1 MFSQLNL
8 KTQKEIVNFSYQDK
22 FANFL
27 ISMFEYFG
35 EQFDTGEWEK
45 DIFETILLKN
55 GMIAIWKLN
64 NKIIFSEC
72 NRIGNIDFDGLGKD
86 LFCVTRNGISKTF
99 DNFKKSKDVVV
110 IYNNDSHTYDF
121 NIDRFADLMTESWIS
136 LKAGILGTRYND
148 IILVESEKDK
158 IELEKAMN
166 LSNSGKPILLKSNTK
181 NIFEDSKE
189 CEHIQLSDI
198 KNSDKLQYI
207 ANTISFIE
215 REFYNMYGMT
225 TQGADKMAQQSV
237 AEINNGAWSSWVEV
251 LSRLHERIK
260 GFEKCNEIFGTDFSC
275 ALSETWENEY
285 NRLFKIVENG
295 DENKIVKKGDENK
308 IVENDGENKIVES
321 GDEENV
327 FE

>member
-8 KTQKEIVNFSYQDK
+8 KTQKEVVNFSYQDK

-35 EQFDTGEWEK
+35 EQFESGEWEK

-64 NKIIFSEC
+64 DKIIFSEC

-99 DNFKKSKDVVV
+99 DNFKKSNEVVV

-121 NIDRFADLMTESWIS
+121 NIDKFADLMTETWIS

-148 IILVESEKDK
+148 IILVDNEKDK
-158 IELEKAMN
+158 TEFKNAID
-166 LSNSGKPILLKSNTK
+166 LSNTGKPILLKSNSK
-181 NIFEDSKE
+181 NIFDDNKQY
-189 CEHIQLSDI
+189 EHIQLSDI

-207 ANTISFIE
+207 ANTMSFIE

-225 TQGADKMAQQSV
+225 TQGSDKIAQQTE
-237 AEINNGAWSSWVEV
+237 AEINNGAWCSWVEV
-251 LSRLHERIK
+251 LSRFHERIK
-260 GFEKCNEIFGTDFSC
+260 GFEKCNETFGTDFVC

-285 NRLFKIVENG
+285 NRLFS
-295 DENKIVKKGDENK
+295 ENKKEG
-308 IVENDGENKIVES
+308 
-321 GDEENV
+321 
-327 FE
+327 

>member
-35 EQFDTGEWEK
+35 EQFESGEWEK

-55 GMIAIWKLN
+55 GMIAIWKIN
-64 NKIIFSEC
+64 DKIIFSEC

-99 DNFKKSKDVVV
+99 DNFKKSKEVVI

-121 NIDRFADLMTESWIS
+121 NIDRFSDLMTETWIS

-148 IILVESEKDK
+148 IILVDNEKDK
-158 IELEKAMN
+158 TEFKNAIDLA
-166 LSNSGKPILLKSNTK
+166 NSGKPILLKSNTK
-181 NIFEDSKE
+181 NIFDDNKQY
-189 CEHIQLSDI
+189 EHIQLSDI
-198 KNSDKLQYI
+198 KSSDKLQYI
-207 ANTISFIE
+207 ANTMSFIE

-225 TQGADKMAQQSV
+225 TQGADKIAQQTV

-275 ALSETWENEY
+275 ALSETWQNEY
-285 NRLFKIVENG
+285 NRLFSENQKEG
-295 DENKIVKKGDENK
+295 R
-308 IVENDGENKIVES
+308 
-321 GDEENV
+321 
-327 FE
+327 